1 MGILRLLLAL
11 SVLLTHTGNI
21 FNYNIANSN
30 VAVFSFFVISGF
42 YMSLIL
48 DTKYTGH
55 NAIKTFWVNRFLR
68 IFPVYWITLALTL
81 IFVLLKFYL
90 HIGNEDN
97 AIIHYL
103 NYSQN
108 IGSWKFYADLVN
120 VIIRN
125 VTLIFNIDYF
135 RGNNSV
141 PGYLLIPQAWTLQVE
156 LLFYLIVPFLI
167 KITKKLF
174 LGVSVLYAIV
184 FFGYIVPRGLIPNTL
199 TYIFLD
205 NLIFFLLGIFSYRFI
220 LSSSILKLSKPKFLK
235 LSILMFLG
243 LLLYLVFYNFIK
255 IKLPVTVLHM
265 ESFPYYL
272 LLILALPLIFTITK
286 FSAIDSFIGK
296 LSYPVYIMH
305 LLILKLISNLG
316 LTQATNFRSA
326 LVIFISLYISYLAI
340 KYIDNPI
347 DKLRQT
353 KARQK

>member
-97 AIIHYL
+97 AIIHYITYAP
-103 NYSQN
+103 NF
-108 IGSWKFYADLVN
+108 GSLKFYGDLVN
-120 VIIRN
+120 AIFRN
-125 VTLIFNIDYF
+125 ITLIFNIDYF
-135 RGNNSV
+135 RANNSV

-156 LLFYLIVPFLI
+156 LLFYLIAPLLV

-174 LGVSVLYAIV
+174 LGLSILYVII
-184 FFGYIVPRGLIPNTL
+184 FFGYVSPQGLMPNTL
-199 TYIFLD
+199 TFIFLN
-205 NLIFFLLGIFSYRFI
+205 NLIFFVLGIFSYRFI
-220 LSSSILKLSKPKFLK
+220 FSSPIYKLKDSKIKKASILLFSVL
-235 LSILMFLG
+235 LVY
-243 LLLYLVFYNFIK
+243 LLLYNFIP
-255 IKLPVTVLHM
+255 IKFPITTLHM
-265 ESFPYYL
+265 ESFPFYL
-272 LLILALPLIFTITK
+272 LLIFALPSIFTTTR
-286 FSAIDSFIGK
+286 FNRIDGFIGK
-296 LSYPVYIMH
+296 LSYPIYIMH
-305 LLILKLISNLG
+305 LLILKLVSNLG
-316 LTQATNFRSA
+316 LTQTTNFRSA
-326 LVIFISLYISYLAI
+326 LVIFISLYLSYLVV
-340 KYIDNPI
+340 KFVDNPI
-347 DKLRQT
+347 DKYRQ
-353 KARQK
+353 ARVRVH